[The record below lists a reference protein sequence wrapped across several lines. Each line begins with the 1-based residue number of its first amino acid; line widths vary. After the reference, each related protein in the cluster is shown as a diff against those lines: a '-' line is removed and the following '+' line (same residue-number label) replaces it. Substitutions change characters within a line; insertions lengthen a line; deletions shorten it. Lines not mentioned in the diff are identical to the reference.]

1 MYIVLCYGILYYIL
15 RGVFFVAVPE
25 SIRKVPRP
33 VNTIVGDNGKEGPNR
48 YPVRERI
55 SVTYISG
62 GNPQP
67 KNGKVIGHIVDGVY
81 VPLGEASI
89 KAEPDMLSYGASAFV
104 RSVSRDLFSELLAVY
119 TPKDAYTIIA
129 IASLRVIKP
138 EVSAKRL
145 ATQYRQS
152 FISKYYPGIGLSE
165 NTVSAFLQGI
175 GRDGSKRLAFYHKR
189 TAAVA
194 ADHHVAID
202 GMLKQDNSIVNDLS
216 AFSYK
221 ARTKGCREVSV
232 LYAYDIEAME
242 PICAEIFPGNSIDAT
257 SYKSFIRDNNIQ
269 KGIIVADKGFPPSQI
284 SDELAERPNLHFLT
298 PIKRNDMRIANNK
311 MLSFEGVLTGI
322 GDHVLYKKKAIKGGR
337 FLYAYRSARKAAAEE
352 SSFLARREDK
362 NDYSQST
369 YEKKKEV
376 FGVIVFESDQ
386 DLDPRTAYICYDD
399 RWLLELVFNRY
410 KNDEC
415 LDRTNVQGDFS
426 VIGSEFINFISTV
439 ITCRL
444 IRKAREAELLKL
456 MSYGDLMDDLNSAW
470 RKVDAPDEPSTD
482 DNGWVHTNVGVFEEL
497 EALGLSKPIP
507 KPEPKKRG
515 RKKKESVE
523 NKPKRPRGRPRKNPV
538 NPIDKLL

>member
-1 MYIVLCYGILYYIL
+1 M
-15 RGVFFVAVPE
+15 AVPE
-25 SIRKVPRP
+25 SVRKVPRP
-33 VNTIVGDNGKEGPNR
+33 INTIVQDNGKDGPNR

-67 KNGKVIGHIVDGVY
+67 RNGKVIGHIVDGVY
-81 VPLGEASI
+81 VPLGVPST
-89 KAEPDMLSYGASAFV
+89 KAEPDMLSYGACAFV
-104 RSVSRDLFSELLAVY
+104 RSVSRDLFAELLGVY
-119 TPKDAYTIIA
+119 TPKDAYTIMA

-145 ATQYRQS
+145 ATQYQQS
-152 FISKYYPGIGLSE
+152 FICKFYPGIGLSE

-175 GRDGSKRLAFYHKR
+175 GRDGNRRLAFYHKR
-189 TAAVA
+189 AASVVS
-194 ADHHVAID
+194 DHHVAID

-221 ARTKGCREVSV
+221 ARTKGCREISV
-232 LYAYDIEAME
+232 LYAYDIEEME
-242 PICAEIFPGNSIDAT
+242 PICAEVFPGNSIDAT
-257 SYKSFIRDNNIQ
+257 SYKSFIRDNDIR

-284 SDELAERPNLHFLT
+284 SDELAERPDLHFLT
-298 PIKRNDMRIANNK
+298 PIK
-311 MLSFEGVLTGI
+311 
-322 GDHVLYKKKAIKGGR
+322 H
-337 FLYAYRSARKAAAEE
+337 AYRSAHKAAIEE
-352 SSFLARREDK
+352 ATFLARREDK
-362 NDYSQST
+362 NDYNPAT
-369 YEKKKEV
+369 YEKKREL
-376 FGVIVFESDQ
+376 FGVIVFESDK
-386 DLDPRTAYICYDD
+386 DLDPRTAYLCYDD

-470 RKVDAPDEPSTD
+470 RKVDAPEEPATN
-482 DNGWVHTNVGVFEEL
+482 DNGWVHTNVSVFEEL

-523 NKPKRPRGRPRKNPV
+523 SKPKRPRGRPRKNPI
-538 NPIDKLL
+538 NAIDKLL